1 MLLRFGRTIRE
12 NMSAVAGAA
21 REIQLCGPSSGE
33 NDDTTRSASIYE
45 HGAWKN
51 GRFPRSIYGLA
62 SNRHCGPMQ
71 LGEPPCTD
79 TQAWCGFRDEL
90 KGKASPFYSIG
101 PCRPP
106 ISRCRGATAS
116 FYRGGGDGGFLD
128 YRPAWSER
136 PTARRQH
143 HRPERRQEDHSPAGN
158 LPRLRHRP
166 QPHHPSPRAARH
178 GSACML
184 IRERSRPAGKQH
196 STSLSSK
203 RLTGNRATACGG
215 GAACHVIGITSTYKE
230 RISAASAPPCGRM
243 G

>member
-1 MLLRFGRTIRE
+1 MPRRLTECSTPRGECRDSHDKVGWITPRRLRMLLRFGRTIRE
-12 NMSAVAGAA
+12 NMSAIAGAA

-106 ISRCRGATAS
+106 I
-116 FYRGGGDGGFLD
+116 
-128 YRPAWSER
+128 
-136 PTARRQH
+136 
-143 HRPERRQEDHSPAGN
+143 
-158 LPRLRHRP
+158 
-166 QPHHPSPRAARH
+166 RAYPNRSS
-178 GSACML
+178 SA
-184 IRERSRPAGKQH
+184 
-196 STSLSSK
+196 
-203 RLTGNRATACGG
+203 
-215 GAACHVIGITSTYKE
+215 
-230 RISAASAPPCGRM
+230 
-243 G
+243 